1 MSRRLRQRI
10 ARFTLA
16 VMLVTFLSPTL
27 GWAMLATHDELSHR
41 AAALPEPEVDHDH
54 AMPEDHDHGLPSGH
68 DHADPHSFI
77 GHLFSHMPF
86 SLADGF
92 ELRPAGSVAIHLPMT
107 AERIVS
113 GSIKPPFRPPLGF
126 PSAS

>member
-1 MSRRLRQRI
+1 MSRRLRQSI

-16 VMLVTFLSPTL
+16 VMLATFLSPTL
-27 GWAMLATHDELSHR
+27 GWAMLANHGELSHS
-41 AAALPEPEVDHDH
+41 ATALTGTEVDHDH
-54 AMPEDHDHGLPSGH
+54 AVPEDQDHGLPSDH

-86 SLADGF
+86 SLAAGF
-92 ELRPAGSVAIHLPMT
+92 ELVPTGSVAIHLPMT
-107 AERIVS
+107 ADRIVS

-126 PSAS
+126 SSES

>member
-1 MSRRLRQRI
+1 MSRRLRQSI

-27 GWAMLATHDELSHR
+27 GWAMLASHDELAHA
-41 AAALPEPEVDHDH
+41 AAALADHDATH
-54 AMPEDHDHGLPSGH
+54 SDDHDHGLPAGH

-86 SLADGF
+86 SVASVLFLPPGDGIASR
-92 ELRPAGSVAIHLPMT
+92 LI
-107 AERIVS
+107 AETETIAS
-113 GSIKPPFRPPLGF
+113 ANLKPPFRPPLD
-126 PSAS
+126 ASFAI